1 MKTAGIVGGIG
12 PESTIEYYRSIVRLY
27 RERNPDGSYPRIVIN
42 SIDAG
47 RMLGLFGGNQP
58 AEATAFL
65 SGEVERLAR
74 AGADFGVVAANTPH
88 LVFDDL
94 RARATIPLISIV
106 EATCEEAKAR
116 GFRRLGLL
124 GTRYTMGARFYPDG
138 LLRAGIEMAL
148 PSSEDQDYV
157 HEKYMGELVN
167 GVIRPETKEGL
178 LAVVDRLKAREG
190 IDGAILGGTE
200 LSLILRDQDTAAVPL
215 LDTTRIHVEAIV
227 TRMLS

>member
-12 PESTIEYYRSIVRLY
+12 PESTIEYYRGIVRLY
-27 RERNPDGSYPRIVIN
+27 RERNPDGSYPRVVIN

-47 RMLGLFGGNQP
+47 RMLGLFGGNKL

-65 SGEVERLAR
+65 SGEMERLAR
-74 AGADFGVVAANTPH
+74 AGADFGVLAANTPH

-94 RARATIPLISIV
+94 QVLSSIPLVSIV
-106 EATCEEAKAR
+106 GATCQEAKAR

-124 GTRYTMGARFYPDG
+124 GTRYTMGARLYPDG
-138 LLRAGIEMAL
+138 LMRAGIEMVL

-167 GVIRPETKEGL
+167 GVVRPETKDGL
-178 LAVVDRLKAREG
+178 VAVIDRMTSHEG

-200 LSLILRDQDTAAVPL
+200 LSLILQEKDAAAVPL

>member
-200 LSLILRDQDTAAVPL
+200 LSLILREQDTAAVPL

>member
-1 MKTAGIVGGIG
+1 
-12 PESTIEYYRSIVRLY
+12 
-27 RERNPDGSYPRIVIN
+27 
-42 SIDAG
+42 
-47 RMLGLFGGNQP
+47 
-58 AEATAFL
+58 
-65 SGEVERLAR
+65 
-74 AGADFGVVAANTPH
+74 
-88 LVFDDL
+88 VFDEL
-94 RARATIPLISIV
+94 QVLSPIPLISIV
-106 EATCEEAKAR
+106 EAACQEAKAR

-138 LLRAGIEMAL
+138 LMRAGIEMAL

-167 GVIRPETKEGL
+167 GVIRPETKDGL
-178 LAVVDRLKAREG
+178 LAVVDRMRSHDG

-200 LSLILRDQDTAAVPL
+200 LSLILREKDAAAVPL

>member
-1 MKTAGIVGGIG
+1 
-12 PESTIEYYRSIVRLY
+12 
-27 RERNPDGSYPRIVIN
+27 
-42 SIDAG
+42 
-47 RMLGLFGGNQP
+47 
-58 AEATAFL
+58 
-65 SGEVERLAR
+65 
-74 AGADFGVVAANTPH
+74 VAANTPH

-200 LSLILRDQDTAAVPL
+200 LSLILREQDTAAVPL

>member
-12 PESTIEYYRSIVRLY
+12 PESTIEYYRGIVALY

-47 RMLGLFGGNQP
+47 RMLGLFGGNQL
-58 AEATAFL
+58 AAATEFL
-65 SGEVERLAR
+65 CGEVERLAQ

-94 RARATIPLISIV
+94 QALSRIPLISIV
-106 EATCEEAKAR
+106 EATCQAAKAR

-138 LLRAGIEMAL
+138 LMRAGIEMTL

-167 GVIRPETKEGL
+167 GVIRPATKDGL
-178 LAVVDRLKAREG
+178 LAVVDRMKSNDG

-200 LSLILRDQDTAAVPL
+200 LSLILREKDAAAVPL
-215 LDTTRIHVEAIV
+215 LDTTRLHVEAIV
-227 TRMLS
+227 THMLS